1 MIDQQAKPSWDSLA
15 QEVFKIQ
22 PMQFLGGSVGKLQ
35 KEFHSVPADS
45 KGRMKQMII
54 CTQNRHK
61 NRQMD
66 RETSVEFLPR
76 TTSQGNIPSE
86 SEKEKG
92 SQKREL
98 LIVIYLN
105 QGATKVLIQSLGLG
119 KLLFSLQVAQW
130 VSCYLRGYRYQSSS
144 QIVLF
149 VSDKKKGL

>member
-1 MIDQQAKPSWDSLA
+1 MDQ
-15 QEVFKIQ
+15 
-22 PMQFLGGSVGKLQ
+22 
-35 KEFHSVPADS
+35 
-45 KGRMKQMII
+45 
-54 CTQNRHK
+54 
-61 NRQMD
+61 
-66 RETSVEFLPR
+66 ETSVGFLPR

-86 SEKEKG
+86 SEK
-92 SQKREL
+92 QKAVRKEL

-130 VSCYLRGYRYQSSS
+130 VSSYLRGYRYQSSS

>member
-1 MIDQQAKPSWDSLA
+1 M
-15 QEVFKIQ
+15 
-22 PMQFLGGSVGKLQ
+22 
-35 KEFHSVPADS
+35 
-45 KGRMKQMII
+45 
-54 CTQNRHK
+54 

-66 RETSVEFLPR
+66 QETSVEFLPR
-76 TTSQGNIPSE
+76 TTSQENIPSE

-130 VSCYLRGYRYQSSS
+130 VSSYLRGYSWYQSSS

>member
-1 MIDQQAKPSWDSLA
+1 
-15 QEVFKIQ
+15 
-22 PMQFLGGSVGKLQ
+22 
-35 KEFHSVPADS
+35 
-45 KGRMKQMII
+45 
-54 CTQNRHK
+54 
-61 NRQMD
+61 MD

-130 VSCYLRGYRYQSSS
+130 VSSYLRGYRYQSSS

-149 VSDKKKGL
+149 VSDKKKDSNMHDPLYKTCANNCT